1 MIFHLQEK
9 TRMHTH
15 NINVKTATRKTP
27 ERCGQTTSL
36 RMDGFITDISSSHPF
51 DVIRADVV
59 LSRLEDQ
66 ANAGCGMHYE
76 IYESRLISSALDHL
90 CRLPMKDRPVFIG
103 AADRKGITLTWAQEE
118 HSQAAYREVMA
129 EIAAE
134 QE

>member
-1 MIFHLQEK
+1 MNTQ
-9 TRMHTH
+9 
-15 NINVKTATRKTP
+15 NVKTAAPEST
-27 ERCGQTTSL
+27 ERCLKTTCL

-59 LSRLEDQ
+59 ISRLEDQ
-66 ANAGCGMHYE
+66 ANAGCGQYFE

-103 AADRKGITLTWAQEE
+103 EADRRGITLTWAAEE
-118 HSQAAYREVMA
+118 KAQDAYRELMV